1 MCVYVIEYIE
11 VPVLSTL
18 LNLFVPEL
26 FDCVLLISSKRR
38 DKCDSYMT
46 SISVPL
52 EEVMDTS
59 ITGQTYEYRLKS
71 IENQI
76 TPTSAYVRVCIE
88 CGRGD
93 ACGVRQ
99 LLYIIESY

>member
-1 MCVYVIEYIE
+1 MCVYVIEYTRVNIE

-52 EEVMDTS
+52 EEEIDTS

-76 TPTSAYVRVCIE
+76 NNTPHRHTSVYV
-88 CGRGD
+88 
-93 ACGVRQ
+93 
-99 LLYIIESY
+99 

>member
-46 SISVPL
+46 SIAVPL
-52 EEVMDTS
+52 EEKIDTS
-59 ITGQTYEYRLKS
+59 ITGQTIEYRLKS

-76 TPTSAYVRVCIE
+76 TTPHIGIRPSMYRMLS
-88 CGRGD
+88 R
-93 ACGVRQ
+93 
-99 LLYIIESY
+99 